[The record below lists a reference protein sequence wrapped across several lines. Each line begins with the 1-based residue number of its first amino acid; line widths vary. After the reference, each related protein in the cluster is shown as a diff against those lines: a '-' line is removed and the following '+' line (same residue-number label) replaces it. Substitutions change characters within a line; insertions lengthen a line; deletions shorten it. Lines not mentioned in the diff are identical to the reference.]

1 MLHNYVIINCY
12 TDSNKQYYYCMFKP
26 SFRDSYNFN
35 FTLLLE
41 NSVLGIVCDI
51 SLKLFDKVEINKTQF
66 FHFKFCNYQWSK
78 AFPKDYI

>member
-1 MLHNYVIINCY
+1 MRNLWGHNYMIMSHNYVLINCY

-51 SLKLFDKVEINKTQF
+51 SLHLFNKVES
-66 FHFKFCNYQWSK
+66 QWDPTSP
-78 AFPKDYI
+78 F